1 MEHPTG
7 NAGSAQHSRCQRKI
21 DTAGGLAPGGPLKAS
36 TVWHTGQLSP
46 FLYFLILTPVPSGFQ
61 NKFMSAVVLTG

>member
-7 NAGSAQHSRCQRKI
+7 NAGCAQHSCSQRKI
-21 DTAGGLAPGGPLKAS
+21 DIARGLAPGGPLKAS

-46 FLYFLILTPVPSGFQ
+46 FLYFLILTPVSPGFQ
-61 NKFMSAVVLTG
+61 KKLM